1 MAVARKRAA
10 VATSPNTPVD
20 DTGIRPAG
28 RNGREPIA
36 VPRLVPRGKTAFDTV
51 SWRLHD
57 SVIKAADGKVIFELK
72 GIRAPT
78 SWSETAINIAAS
90 KYFRIIAGQRETSI
104 EGMIRRVT
112 HWIAQKGLELGYLDT
127 VEETTILEESLAFLM
142 VQQMAAF
149 NSPVWFNVGVRQPP
163 QCSACFIQSVTDD
176 MDSIL
181 ALAGSEGRLFK
192 GGSGTGSNLSPLR
205 GSRERLAGGGIASGP
220 VSFMRA
226 FDALA
231 GVIKSGGTT
240 RRAAKMVILNMD
252 HPDIVDFIEC
262 KVREEEKA
270 MALIREGFSSNF
282 DGTDPDSAY
291 ASISYQNANH
301 SVRIPDAFME
311 AVKRDGEWKTYNRT
325 DHAVAATYQARDLWR
340 KLAYAAWR
348 CGDPGVQY
356 DDVTND
362 WHTSP
367 MSGRINASNPCSEYL
382 FLDDTACNL
391 SSINL
396 MKFLNERGD
405 FDLPLY
411 RDAVR
416 TMALAMEIIVDASS
430 YPTASIAQNSHDFRP
445 LGLGYANL
453 GALLMHYGVPYDSD
467 AGRTLAA
474 ALSAYLSAEG
484 YHMSA
489 EISRRIGSFPGF
501 DKNRAPMIRVMGK
514 HAKAADA
521 IPKTDGR
528 FDAYVTAAAD
538 RWHETV
544 QAGELWGYRNAQISV
559 IAPTGTIGL
568 LMGCDTLGLEPEL
581 SLVKVK
587 NLVGGGQLRM
597 VNHTVT
603 EALAEL
609 GYAPEAAAAI
619 VHHLETT
626 GTIEGAP
633 GLAPEHLPV
642 FDCALA
648 PVAGSRT
655 IAPMGHLKMLGAVQP
670 FLSGGASKTINL
682 PNDAT
687 VEDIEKIYMEAWRLG
702 VKSVALY
709 RDGCKASQPYETAKG
724 KSTGPVLRGAV
735 REKLPDERK
744 AITHHFQ
751 VGGHDGYVT
760 VGLYPDGRPG
770 EMFFRVTKE
779 GSTVNG
785 LMDSLGISMSMALQ
799 HGVPLKDLVR
809 KLAHMRFEPSGATN
823 NARIRFAKSIPDYV
837 ARWLAVEFLT
847 EEERRSIGLEGPAAE
862 ASGNGHGNLANAKP
876 STMVK
881 FETKPLDAFV
891 DGRRGPES
899 DTSAQSSHG
908 GPSGGNTDDSP
919 SCHICG
925 GIMVRSGTCYACT
938 VCGATSGCS

>member
-1 MAVARKRAA
+1 MAVAKKRTVPAA
-10 VATSPNTPVD
+10 EEAPRTSPRV
-20 DTGIRPAG
+20 
-28 RNGREPIA
+28 GREPIPI
-36 VPRLVPRGKTAFDTV
+36 PRLVPRDKTAFDTV
-51 SWRLHD
+51 TWKTHD
-57 SVIKAADGKVIFELK
+57 SVIKNAEGKVIFELK
-72 GIRAPT
+72 GIRAP
-78 SWSETAINIAAS
+78 SAWSDNSINIAAS
-90 KYFRIIAGQRETSI
+90 KYFRVIDGRRETSV
-104 EGMIRRVT
+104 EGMIRRVC
-112 HWIAQKGLELGYLDT
+112 HWIGQKGLELGYYDT
-127 VEETTILEESLAFLM
+127 PGEATLLEESLSYLM
-142 VQQMAAF
+142 VHQMAAF
-149 NSPVWFNVGVRQPP
+149 NSPVWFNVGVRDPP
-163 QCSACFIQSVTDD
+163 QCSACFIQSVADD

-181 ALAGSEGRLFK
+181 GLATSEGRLFK
-192 GGSGTGSNLSPLR
+192 GGSGTGSNLSALR
-205 GSRERLAGGGIASGP
+205 GSHERLSGGGIASGP

-262 KVREEEKA
+262 KVREEDKA
-270 MALIREGFSSNF
+270 YALIREGYSPNF

-291 ASISYQNANH
+291 ASIAYQNANH
-301 SVRIPDAFME
+301 SVRIPDSFMD
-311 AVKRDGEWKTYNRT
+311 AVVKDGEWKTYNRT
-325 DHAVAATYQARDLWR
+325 DHSVAQTYRARELWR

-356 DDVTND
+356 DDITND

-391 SSINL
+391 ASINL
-396 MKFLNERGD
+396 MQFLKEDGA
-405 FDLPLY
+405 FDLPLFQ
-411 RDAVR
+411 DAVR
-416 TMALAMEIIVDASS
+416 TMILAMEIIVDASS
-430 YPTASIAQNSHDFRP
+430 YPTATIAQNSHDFRP

-453 GALLMHYGVPYDSD
+453 GSILMHYGLAYDSD
-467 AGRTLAA
+467 AGRTLAGA
-474 ALSAYLSAEG
+474 VSAFLSAEG

-489 EISRRIGSFPGF
+489 EIAARVGPFAGF
-501 DKNRAPMIRVMGK
+501 DKNRAPMLRVMSK
-514 HAKAADA
+514 HSHAADA
-521 IPKTDGR
+521 IPLNDPRLSG
-528 FDAYVTAAAD
+528 YVEAARA
-538 RWHETV
+538 RWRDTV
-544 QAGELWGYRNAQISV
+544 KAGELWGYRNAQISV

-581 SLVKVK
+581 ALVKTK
-587 NLVGGGQLRM
+587 NLVGGGVMRM
-597 VNHTVT
+597 LNRTVDDGLH
-603 EALAEL
+603 AL
-609 GYAPEAAAAI
+609 GYSAEAITAI
-619 VHHLETT
+619 KKHVETT

-633 GLAPEHLPV
+633 GLDPAHLAV

-648 PVAGSRT
+648 PAGGTRT

-682 PNDAT
+682 PHDAS
-687 VEDIEKIYMEAWRLG
+687 VEDIERIYLEAWRLG

-709 RDGCKASQPYETAKG
+709 RDGCKASQPFETGKG
-724 KSTGPVLRGAV
+724 RTPAAAVPAV
-735 REKLPDERK
+735 RAPARERLPDERK

-770 EMFFRVTKE
+770 EVFFRVTKE

-809 KLAHMRFEPSGATN
+809 KLAHLRFEPAGATN
-823 NARIRFAKSIPDYV
+823 NPKVRFAKSIPDYV
-837 ARWLAVEFLT
+837 ARWLAYEFLT
-847 EEERRSIGLEGPAAE
+847 EDDRRAIGLEALAD
-862 ASGNGHGNLANAKP
+862 SGNGHGASPPPAKAP
-876 STMVK
+876 PATVVK
-881 FETKPLDAFV
+881 FETKPLDSF
-891 DGRRGPES
+891 GE
-899 DTSAQSSHG
+899 G
-908 GPSGGNTDDSP
+908 GSPAGGVTDDAP
-919 SCHICG
+919 SCHVCG

>member
-1 MAVARKRAA
+1 MAVSKRR
-10 VATSPNTPVD
+10 VSSPTDVGPA
-20 DTGIRPAG
+20 RPAS
-28 RNGREPIA
+28 RNGREPITI
-36 VPRLVPRGKTAFDTV
+36 PKLVPRGKTAFDTV
-51 SWRLHD
+51 TWKTHD
-57 SVIKAADGKVIFELK
+57 SLIRSADGKTVFEQK
-72 GIRAPT
+72 GIKAPST
-78 SWSETAINIAAS
+78 WSENSINIAAS
-90 KYFRIIAGQRETSI
+90 KYFRVIDGRRESSV
-104 EGMIRRVT
+104 EGMIRRVC
-112 HWIAQKGLELGYLDT
+112 HWIAQRGLDLGYLDT
-127 VEETTILEESLAFLM
+127 SEESTILEESLSYLM

-149 NSPVWFNVGVRQPP
+149 NSPVWFNVGVRHPP
-163 QCSACFIQSVTDD
+163 QCSACFIQSITDD

-181 ALAGSEGRLFK
+181 ALATSEGRLFK
-192 GGSGTGSNLSPLR
+192 GGSGTGTNLSPLR
-205 GSRERLAGGGIASGP
+205 GSHERLSGGGIASGP

-262 KVREEEKA
+262 KVREEDKA
-270 MALIREGFSSNF
+270 LALIREGFSSNF

-291 ASISYQNANH
+291 ASIAYQNANH
-301 SVRIPDAFME
+301 SVRVPDAFMD
-311 AVKRDGEWKTYNRT
+311 AVGKDGEWKTYNRM
-325 DHAVAATYQARDLWR
+325 DHSVASTYRARDLWR

-348 CGDPGVQY
+348 CGDPGVQF

-367 MSGRINASNPCSEYL
+367 LGGRINASNPCSEYL
-382 FLDDTACNL
+382 FLDNTACNL
-391 SSINL
+391 ASINL
-396 MKFLNERGD
+396 MRFLDAKGQLDVPR
-405 FDLPLY
+405 Y

-416 TMALAMEIIVDASS
+416 TMILAMEIIVDASS
-430 YPTASIAQNSHDFRP
+430 YPTATIAQNSHDYRP

-453 GALLMHYGVPYDSD
+453 GALLMHYGLAYDSD
-467 AGRTLAA
+467 AGRSLASAVSAILAA
-474 ALSAYLSAEG
+474 DG
-484 YHMSA
+484 YTMSA
-489 EISRRIGSFPGF
+489 EIARRVGSFPAF
-501 DKNRAPMIRVMGK
+501 DRNRAPMLRVMGK
-514 HAKAADA
+514 HKKAAEA
-521 IPKTDGR
+521 IPLNDPRITPVVKTAQEAWQD
-528 FDAYVTAAAD
+528 
-538 RWHETV
+538 TV
-544 QAGELWGYRNAQISV
+544 QSGELWGYRNAQISV

-581 SLVKVK
+581 SLVKTK
-587 NLVGGGQLRM
+587 NLVGGGTMRL
-597 VNHTVT
+597 VNRTAV
-603 EALAEL
+603 EALASL
-609 GYAPEAAAAI
+609 GYSPAQAAAI
-619 VHHLETT
+619 QKFVEEK

-633 GLAPEHLPV
+633 GLKPEHLTV

-648 PVAGSRT
+648 PAGGART
-655 IAPMGHLKMLGAVQP
+655 ISPMGHLKMLGAVQP

-687 VEDIEKIYMEAWRLG
+687 VEDIEKIYLEAWKLG
-702 VKSVALY
+702 IKSVALY
-709 RDGCKASQPYETAKG
+709 RDGCKASQPYETGKG
-724 KSTGPVLRGAV
+724 RGPTAGGPRGPA

-770 EMFFRVTKE
+770 ELFFRVTKE

-809 KLAHMRFEPSGATN
+809 KLAHLRFEPAGATN
-823 NARIRFAKSIPDYV
+823 NPNIRFAKSIPDYV

-847 EEERRSIGLEGPAAE
+847 EPERVAIGLEAPDTN
-862 ASGNGHGNLANAKP
+862 GNGASHAAP
-876 STMVK
+876 ASTGK
-881 FETKPLDAFV
+881 AATFGTKPLTAF
-891 DGRRGPES
+891 
-899 DTSAQSSHG
+899 A
-908 GPSGGNTDDSP
+908 PSGPGAASEDAP

>member
-1 MAVARKRAA
+1 MAVARKRPA
-10 VATSPNTPVD
+10 SPSEESAP
-20 DTGIRPAG
+20 RPSH
-28 RNGREPIA
+28 RVGRESIP

-51 SWRLHD
+51 AWRTHD
-57 SVIKAADGKVIFELK
+57 AIIKNADGKVIFEQK
-72 GIRAPT
+72 GIRAPV
-78 SWSETAINIAAS
+78 SWSETSINIAAS
-90 KYFRIIAGQRETSI
+90 KYFRIIGGRRESSVD
-104 EGMIRRVT
+104 GMIRRVC
-112 HWIAQKGLELGYLDT
+112 HWVAERGLELGYLET
-127 VEETTILEESLAFLM
+127 SEEVATFEESLAYLM

-149 NSPVWFNVGVRQPP
+149 NSPVWFNVGVREPP
-163 QCSACFIQSVTDD
+163 QCSACFIQSVADD

-181 ALAGSEGRLFK
+181 ALATSEGRLFK
-192 GGSGTGSNLSPLR
+192 GGSGTGSNLSSLR

-252 HPDIVDFIEC
+252 HPDIVEFIDC
-262 KVREEEKA
+262 KVKEEEKA
-270 MALIREGFSSNF
+270 LALIREGYSSNF

-301 SVRIPDAFME
+301 SVRIPDAFID
-311 AVKRDGEWKTYNRT
+311 AVVKDGEWKTYNRT
-325 DHAVAATYQARDLWR
+325 DHTIAQTYRARELWR

-356 DDVTND
+356 DDITND

-396 MKFLNERGD
+396 MKFLQDDGS
-405 FDLPLY
+405 FDLELF

-430 YPTASIAQNSHDFRP
+430 YPTAVIGQNSHDFRP

-453 GALLMHYGVPYDSD
+453 GALLMHYGLAYDSE

-474 ALSAYLSAEG
+474 AVSAFLSAEG
-484 YHMSA
+484 YHMSS
-489 EISRRIGSFPGF
+489 EIAKRVGPFPGF
-501 DKNRAPMIRVMGK
+501 EKNRAPMLRVMGK
-514 HAKAADA
+514 HEKAAEK
-521 IPKTDGR
+521 IPLNDPRLTG
-528 FDAYVTAAAD
+528 FVQASID
-538 RWHETV
+538 RWHDTV
-544 QAGELWGYRNAQISV
+544 KAGELWGYRNAQISV

-581 SLVKVK
+581 SLVKTK
-587 NLVGGGQLRM
+587 NLVGGGILRM
-597 VNHTVT
+597 VNRTVPDG
-603 EALAEL
+603 LLSL
-609 GYAPEAAAAI
+609 GYTPEEIRA
-619 VHHLETT
+619 VTQHVEKT
-626 GTIEGAP
+626 GSIEGAP
-633 GLAPEHLPV
+633 GLEADDLAV

-648 PVAGSRT
+648 PAGSTRT
-655 IAPMGHLKMLGAVQP
+655 IPPMGHLKMLAAVQP

-682 PNDAT
+682 PNEAT
-687 VEDIEKIYMEAWRLG
+687 VEDIEKIYLEAWHHG
-702 VKSVALY
+702 IKSVALY
-709 RDGCKASQPYETAKG
+709 RDGCKASQPFETGKG
-724 KSTGPVLRGAV
+724 RAGAPGGPRGPT
-735 REKLPDERK
+735 RERLPDERD
-744 AITHHFQ
+744 ALTHHFS

-770 EMFFRVTKE
+770 EIFFRVTKE

-809 KLAHMRFEPSGATN
+809 KLAHLRFEPAGATN
-823 NARIRFAKSIPDYV
+823 NPKIRFAKSIPDYV
-837 ARWLAVEFLT
+837 ARWLAIEFLT
-847 EEERRSIGLEGPAAE
+847 EDERRAIGLEGPAAGPN
-862 ASGNGHGNLANAKP
+862 GNGHGTAAPAKSAP
-876 STMVK
+876 TSQTVK
-881 FETKPLDAFV
+881 FETRVLDTFA
-891 DGRRGPES
+891 E
-899 DTSAQSSHG
+899 
-908 GPSGGNTDDSP
+908 PSPAGVSEDSP
-919 SCHICG
+919 SCAMCG

-938 VCGATSGCS
+938 VCGSTSGCS